1 MKALNYT
8 LKVIFIVFDIES
20 LITTS
25 VFSNRL
31 DLSNSHSEDNK
42 DEDKRFSFFK
52 KLLLNVEEAQESQQ
66 SDLKLG
72 ENKVANTDSSSSI
85 HSKNNSSTSEQGERH
100 CSLSTS

>member
-8 LKVIFIVFDIES
+8 LKVIFVVFDIEP

-31 DLSNSHSEDNK
+31 DLSDSHSEDNK

-52 KLLLNVEEAQESQQ
+52 KLLLNVEEAQES
-66 SDLKLG
+66 
-72 ENKVANTDSSSSI
+72 
-85 HSKNNSSTSEQGERH
+85 
-100 CSLSTS
+100 